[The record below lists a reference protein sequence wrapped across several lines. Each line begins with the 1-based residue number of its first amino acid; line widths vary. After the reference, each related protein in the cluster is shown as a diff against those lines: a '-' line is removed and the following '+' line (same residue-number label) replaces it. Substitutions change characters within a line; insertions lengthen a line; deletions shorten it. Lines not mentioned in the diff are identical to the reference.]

1 MKIGLS
7 SSGNE
12 ITSKFAQQFGRCP
25 VFIIIDS
32 ETNEVTNSYPNQAQN
47 AAGGAGI
54 QAAQSLIDEKVE
66 AVIAPQMGPNAFNV
80 FTSAKIPIF
89 TGINGTIEEN
99 IQAFND
105 KKLTEMTAAG
115 GYGSGKGMGGGMGQ
129 GRGGG
134 MGQGRGRRG

>member
-12 ITSKFAQQFGRCP
+12 IASAFAPTFGRCP

-32 ETNEVTNSYPNQAQN
+32 ETNEVVKSYSNEAQN

-54 QAAQSLIDEKVE
+54 QASQSLIDEKVE

-80 FTSAKIPIF
+80 FASAKIPIF
-89 TGINGTIEEN
+89 TGITATIEEN
-99 IQAFND
+99 IKAFNE
-105 KKLTEMTAAG
+105 KKLTEMSAAG
-115 GYGSGKGMGGGMGQ
+115 GFGSGKGQ
-129 GRGGG
+129 GRGMDQGR
-134 MGQGRGRRG
+134 GQGRGRRG

>member
-7 SSGNE
+7 SAGNE
-12 ITSKFAQQFGRCP
+12 ITSQFAQHFGRCP

-32 ETNEVTNSYPNQAQN
+32 ETNEVIKSYTNQAQN
-47 AAGGAGI
+47 ASGGAGI
-54 QAAQSLIDEKVE
+54 QASQSLIDEKVE

-80 FTSAKIPIF
+80 FTSAKIAIF

-99 IQAFND
+99 ILAFNE

-115 GYGSGKGMGGGMGQ
+115 GSGPGQGKSKGQ
-129 GRGGG
+129 GRG